1 MCKFSIHLCRQKKK
15 EKSFISLL
23 VKRKNE
29 INQTSISIVHY
40 YRLLRPLWNTDG
52 PCKLI
57 GSNWCDLFTNRTIF
71 CFKSHLFPS
80 HKEATLKT
88 KQPIR
93 FQGLFK
99 VTNQIA
105 GKWKT
110 KSIMWKILQ
119 LLIPKLSLFL
129 PQKWMNLISNRLSTT
144 SIKYLNWPS
153 PVFGRFQNGCNKVVI
168 EPRVVQFWSEIIL
181 VISNRTRAARS
192 FDFEITRMISA
203 QIALHSVQLPL

>member
-1 MCKFSIHLCRQKKK
+1 MVPVNWLALTGSIYSRITPYFALNRII
-15 EKSFISLL
+15 FPA
-23 VKRKNE
+23 NE
-29 INQTSISIVHY
+29 
-40 YRLLRPLWNTDG
+40 
-52 PCKLI
+52 
-57 GSNWCDLFTNRTIF
+57 
-71 CFKSHLFPS
+71 
-80 HKEATLKT
+80 EATLKT

-105 GKWKT
+105 GKWKI

-119 LLIPKLSLFL
+119 LLIPKLLLFI

-168 EPRVVQFWSEIIL
+168 EPRVVQFWSQIIL
-181 VISNRTRAARS
+181 VISNRTRAAHL
-192 FDFEITRMISA
+192 FDFEIRRMISA

>member
-1 MCKFSIHLCRQKKK
+1 MSSEKERKKFYFSFSKK
-15 EKSFISLL
+15 ENAIK
-23 VKRKNE
+23 K
-29 INQTSISIVHY
+29 TSISIVHY

-52 PCKLI
+52 LMVPV
-57 GSNWCDLFTNRTIF
+57 NWLALTGAIYSRIAPYFALNRIF
-71 CFKSHLFPS
+71 FPANE
-80 HKEATLKT
+80 EATLKT

-181 VISNRTRAARS
+181 VISNRTRAAHL
-192 FDFEITRMISA
+192 FDFEIRRMISA